1 MKHYEKFINTKDLLL
16 GGSIELNLKIESLL
30 CELAKHFD
38 SVKDDTSDGLSL
50 LRSNFVVVKHMPF
63 LDEQPQATACSHTL
77 TTGSYVDCV
86 NEYTGSIEQS
96 WQEETKYTY
105 NDLDVGRFKC
115 TQCGLVQYYTGQWKK
130 FFEEGVPCAGSELHF
145 PGGPPKDAPFHQ
157 KKQSSIQSSPVT
169 YAVNAENIKTII
181 ARCGFEV
188 EVNEIYSYLKLFLTY
203 RPYLI
208 PGYKSLI
215 SLNKFYLEKIDKLCS
230 FEERWSTGISENP
243 AVAAHAIQELNFEG
257 YENLIE
263 KFEAELQINT
273 AIVGQDFS
281 LSCIKVDLFSN
292 TTYLLINV
300 DYLDTPLEQAQLDS
314 QADAVII
321 ETIAKRYFPMI
332 DGVFIL
338 NYYIGEPSNILMGP
352 IQTYSLPFGKLRG

>member
-1 MKHYEKFINTKDLLL
+1 M
-16 GGSIELNLKIESLL
+16 NLKIETLL
-30 CELAKHFD
+30 CELAKYFD
-38 SVKDDTSDGLSL
+38 SVKEDTYDGISL
-50 LRSNFVVVKHMPF
+50 LRSDFVVNHMDV
-63 LDEQPQATACSHTL
+63 LGEKPQTTSCSHTI

-86 NEYTGSIEQS
+86 NEYTGAIEQI
-96 WQEETKYTY
+96 WQEHTKYTY

-115 TQCGLVQYYTGQWKK
+115 TQCGLVQYYTGHWKK
-130 FFEEGVPCAGSELHF
+130 FFEEGVSCPGSDMYF
-145 PGGPPKDAPFHQ
+145 PGGPPRDAPFHQ
-157 KKQSSIQSSPVT
+157 RKQSSIQSRSDT
-169 YAVNAENIKTII
+169 YAVNAENIKHII
-181 ARCGFEV
+181 ARCGFDF
-188 EVNEIYSYLKLFLTY
+188 EVNEVYSYLKLFLTY

-215 SLNKFYLEKIDKLCS
+215 SLNKFYLEKIDKLYS
-230 FEERWSTGISENP
+230 FEERCNQGISENP
-243 AVAAHAIQELNFEG
+243 AVAAHAIQELYFEG
-257 YENLIE
+257 YEDLID

-300 DYLDTPLEQAQLDS
+300 DYLDTSLEQAQLDS

-338 NYYIGEPSNILMGP
+338 NYYIGDPSNILMGP
-352 IQTYSLPFGKLRG
+352 IQTYSLPSGKLRR